1 VSGGPELRR
10 AATRCT
16 PPPPTLA
23 AGAAIA
29 LEDAVVLDELL
40 AGTSGDGVEAAPPA
54 FTERRWE
61 RCRLVVEQSVA
72 RTEGVI
78 RPTPDFD
85 VAAFERRIRGELA
98 SRSDP
103 RGGMIAAM
111 ASAENVAA
119 GARAVFFSIAYPD
132 PKDGFAT
139 QDAASVFAQLEG
151 LFHAARA
158 IADPD
163 WLGNAADAGDGAE
176 LPAPKPSQEPLVR
189 RIHMDW
195 RHIEVATEL
204 PWDFIVGGGLV
215 GLVTM
220 ANRVTGETPRIQVAI
235 SQLAVEQAD
244 WEKQRTDAERAV
256 LDKVTNTVV
265 ERSRLRPSYTRI
277 YLGEEDEFEG
287 WTA

>member
-1 VSGGPELRR
+1 
-10 AATRCT
+10 
-16 PPPPTLA
+16 
-23 AGAAIA
+23 
-29 LEDAVVLDELL
+29 
-40 AGTSGDGVEAAPPA
+40 
-54 FTERRWE
+54 
-61 RCRLVVEQSVA
+61 
-72 RTEGVI
+72 
-78 RPTPDFD
+78 
-85 VAAFERRIRGELA
+85 
-98 SRSDP
+98 
-103 RGGMIAAM
+103 MIATM

-139 QDAASVFAQLEG
+139 QDAVSVFAQLEG

-158 IADPD
+158 IADPE
-163 WLGNAADAGDGAE
+163 WLCKAAEAGDGAE
-176 LPAPKPSQEPLVR
+176 VPAPKASQEPLVR

-220 ANRVTGETPRIQVAI
+220 ANRVAGEPPRIQVAI
-235 SQLAVEQAD
+235 SQLAAEQAD
-244 WEKQRTDAERAV
+244 WEQRRTDAERAV
-256 LDKVTNTVV
+256 LEKVTDAVL
-265 ERSRLRPSYTRI
+265 ERSRVRPSYTKI